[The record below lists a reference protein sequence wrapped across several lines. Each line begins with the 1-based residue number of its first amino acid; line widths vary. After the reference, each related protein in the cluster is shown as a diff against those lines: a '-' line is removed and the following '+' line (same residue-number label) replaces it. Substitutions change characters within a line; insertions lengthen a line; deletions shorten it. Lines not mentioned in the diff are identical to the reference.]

1 MDDDAVAR
9 SGASTEGP
17 SQRRIP
23 FLIATTLAAEI
34 MNMEL
39 LPRMLAPNT
48 SIPGAPGGSGPSLAI
63 TIILSI
69 ADDDCKAVLYPPPLQ
84 AEVCG
89 SCAPLRFDWCS
100 DGADADCDAV
110 DSYFE
115 CVQCEFAMFEAH
127 LANITE
133 CAEFADEIHTEI
145 VDGYFGEDNIFEA
158 TCGGTIDHACIDFAE
173 IKAGDLAYELEN
185 NPYEEEEEEEEE
197 DSDSAAGLIAAAGAS
212 IAVAAM
218 LM

>member
-1 MDDDAVAR
+1 M
-9 SGASTEGP
+9 G
-17 SQRRIP
+17 
-23 FLIATTLAAEI
+23 
-34 MNMEL
+34 
-39 LPRMLAPNT
+39 
-48 SIPGAPGGSGPSLAI
+48 
-63 TIILSI
+63 
-69 ADDDCKAVLYPPPLQ
+69 VLYPPDN
-84 AEVCG
+84 AGICG

-115 CVQCEFAMFEAH
+115 CVQCEHAVFKAH

-133 CAEFADEIHTEI
+133 CAEFADEIHTKLA
-145 VDGYFGEDNIFEA
+145 DGHFGVDNIFEA

-185 NPYEEEEEEEEE
+185 SPYDDPEDEEEEEEEE
-197 DSDSAAGLIAAAGAS
+197 DSAAGLIAAAGVS
-212 IAVAAM
+212 FAVAAM